1 MKNLFQNFKISKF
14 QNFKISKFNFLIV
27 MILSSIAIFSCM
39 KEDKSAEFKLQKNL
53 KTEARTFTDC
63 GPDPNQTGCT
73 STTYTNVSVPT
84 FMGCSA
90 VATYSVLV
98 CETNSIPPIVTS
110 IAVYDLDLNYSANC
124 TVLVDSIEYYI
135 INFNQTRANYLIQM
149 FYRLATQNIEASVI
163 AQELNN
169 PALYQCKENALVNL
183 EFFSSKCT
191 KFRLQTKKQVVC
203 GLGCCK
209 RATGYCFD
217 GTELKKSVPAISQSA
232 PCELTFD
239 ECVKATECTASACD
253 ILIPVVI
260 GDPN

>member
-1 MKNLFQNFKISKF
+1 
-14 QNFKISKFNFLIV
+14 

-39 KEDKSAEFKLQKNL
+39 KEDKSELKLQKNL

>member
-14 QNFKISKFNFLIV
+14 SFLIA
-27 MILSSIAIFSCM
+27 MILSSIAIYSCM
-39 KEDKSAEFKLQKNL
+39 KEDKSVELKLQKNP

-63 GPDPNQTGCT
+63 GPDLNQVNCQIDTIV
-73 STTYTNVSVPT
+73 NDSVPT
-84 FMGCSA
+84 FMGCTAIAS
-90 VATYSVLV
+90 YKILV
-98 CETNSIPPIVTS
+98 CETNSSPVSVTS
-110 IAVYDLDLNYSANC
+110 IAVYDLDLNYSGDC

-149 FYRLATQNIEASVI
+149 FYRLATQNIEASVV
-163 AQELNN
+163 ANNLLN
-169 PALYQCKENALVNL
+169 PLLYQCKDNALVNL

-191 KFRLQTKKQVVC
+191 KFCLDGKKQVVC

-209 RATGYCFD
+209 RATGYCYD
-217 GTELKKSVPAISQSA
+217 GTELKQSVPAISQSA

-260 GDPN
+260 EDPN